1 MAILSRFCA
10 LRLADTVTAATPSHR
25 KIEAMA
31 LELQFNGKN
40 VLLQLLCLPD
50 GGHK

>member
-10 LRLADTVTAATPSHR
+10 LRLADIVTTATPSHR
-25 KIEAMA
+25 KIEAMT

>member
-1 MAILSRFCA
+1 MAILSPFGA
-10 LRLADTVTAATPSHR
+10 LSLADTVTAATLSYR
-25 KIEAMA
+25 RIEAMA